1 VAFECGDERRRIAP
15 IPARWYE
22 LSEDELVQLWHG
34 AEKLP
39 PRRKG
44 LVE

>member
-1 VAFECGDERRRIAP
+1 VAFECGEERRRIAP
-15 IPARWYE
+15 IPEHWYE
-22 LSEDELVQLWHG
+22 LSEDELVRLWQG
-34 AEKLP
+34 AERLP